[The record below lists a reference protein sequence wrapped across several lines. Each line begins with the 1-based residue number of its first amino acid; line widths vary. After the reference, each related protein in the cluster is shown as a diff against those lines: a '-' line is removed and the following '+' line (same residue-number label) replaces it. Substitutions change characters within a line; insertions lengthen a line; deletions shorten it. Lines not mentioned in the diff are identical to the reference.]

1 MYLTNK
7 QQQQK
12 SERKQQIAQFAI
24 IISFFDFISLIE
36 TSERERE
43 REKKKTNKLQ
53 HKYYKF
59 IYKILSNNI
68 N

>member
-43 REKKKTNKLQ
+43 RKKKPTSYNTNITNLFI
-53 HKYYKF
+53 KF
-59 IYKILSNNI
+59 FQII
-68 N
+68 